1 MCRLP
6 QDTPAQK
13 ALSEALRPVK
23 RPKGR
28 PKTTYLQQ
36 LEKQLKTLGFKD
48 IKEAIHK
55 AKDKQGWKNK
65 TSGPSR

>member
-6 QDTPAQK
+6 QDIPAQK

-28 PKTTYLQQ
+28 PKATYLQ
-36 LEKQLKTLGFKD
+36 LIEKQLKTIGFKN
-48 IKEAIHK
+48 IHEAINK
-55 AKDKQGWKNK
+55 AKDKQG
-65 TSGPSR
+65 